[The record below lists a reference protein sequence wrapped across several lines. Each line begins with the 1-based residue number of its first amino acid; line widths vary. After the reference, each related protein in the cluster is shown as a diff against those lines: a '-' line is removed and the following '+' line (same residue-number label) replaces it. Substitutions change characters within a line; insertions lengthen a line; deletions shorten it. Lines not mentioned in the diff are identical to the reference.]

1 MSRLQL
7 EPPVRDAPAPGP
19 PDRWTDV
26 LRYDG
31 AVHAL
36 LMASITAATFQGY
49 LKDRIAG
56 PLPYVLADLCLAG
69 AAVLWFGG
77 MALRR
82 APLVGPGRA
91 VPLMLLLIVVPAL
104 YLLHPGAPLVI
115 ELAGLRAWSLFPLA
129 GLIALTTIR
138 TRGQVRAYVGLILAL
153 CVVTAIYG
161 IVQYRAGPQAALEVS
176 ELANIRHGAS
186 VFYEIMGS
194 SRSEFRAFSTFTFP
208 APFAGMMVFGI
219 LLATGIATSRA
230 VSRGRRVL
238 AACLIPLFFAGMTVS
253 GTRAAVLILGLG
265 LLVLGWQR
273 GLSLGQLALIPLFL
287 VAVHLGTVLTAGA
300 IVSRW
305 QTVALQEGLLW
316 TYVWAPL
323 TVAGRAIAEQPLGFG
338 LGRSGV
344 GVPFQIFRSM
354 PAGFFRG
361 SDGDVGRAGVE
372 LGVVGLLLLAVLVIG
387 LLPYAAH
394 AARALRGTASDAAAL
409 GMGALIVSTGLVL
422 LIGSPL
428 TSAPHGTIWWFF
440 LGALLK
446 LALLEREDGRT

>member
-1 MSRLQL
+1 VTPL
-7 EPPVRDAPAPGP
+7 EAAPR
-19 PDRWTDV
+19 DRWTDV

-31 AVHAL
+31 VVHFL
-36 LMASITAATFQGY
+36 IMASITAATFQGW
-49 LKDRIAG
+49 LKDRFPG

-69 AAVLWFGG
+69 AAVVWFGG

-91 VPLMLLLIVVPAL
+91 VPLMLLLIAVPAL
-104 YLLHPGAPLVI
+104 YLIHPGTPPVV
-115 ELAGLRAWSLFPLA
+115 ELAGLRAWSLFPLT

-138 TRGQVRAYVGLILAL
+138 TRGQVKAYLGLILLL
-153 CVVTAIYG
+153 CVVTAVYG
-161 IVQYRAGPQAALEVS
+161 IVQYRAGPQAALAVS
-176 ELANIRHGAS
+176 ELARVRHGAS
-186 VFYEIMGS
+186 IFYEIMGS
-194 SRSEFRAFSTFTFP
+194 RRSEFRAFSTFTFP

-219 LLATGIATSRA
+219 LLAAGLATSR
-230 VSRGRRVL
+230 VLPRGRRLL
-238 AACLIPLFFAGMTVS
+238 AGLLIPLFFVGMTVS

-265 LLVLGWQR
+265 LLVLGWYR
-273 GLSLGQLALIPLFL
+273 GLSVGQLVLIPVLL
-287 VAVHLGTVLTAGA
+287 IAVHLGTIFTAGA

-344 GVPFQIFRSM
+344 GVPFQIFQSM
-354 PAGFFRG
+354 PAGFFKG
-361 SDGDVGRAGVE
+361 SDGDIGRAGVE
-372 LGVVGLLLLAVLVIG
+372 LGVVGLFLLAILVLG
-387 LLPYAAH
+387 LLPYAAR
-394 AARALRGTASDAAAL
+394 ATRALRGTASEALAL

-428 TSAPHGTIWWFF
+428 TSAPHGTIWW
-440 LGALLK
+440 LSMGALLK
-446 LALLEREDGRT
+446 LGLLEVDVKRET